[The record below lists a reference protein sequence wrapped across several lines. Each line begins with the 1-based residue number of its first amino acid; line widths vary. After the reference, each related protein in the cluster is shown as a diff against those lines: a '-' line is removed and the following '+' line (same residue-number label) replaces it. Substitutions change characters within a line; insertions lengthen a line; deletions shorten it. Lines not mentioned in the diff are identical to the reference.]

1 MNISD
6 NSILSQIKQNNYR
19 SFRILFD
26 RYYGRLCIYVYE
38 ITRNS
43 EASKDIVQEL
53 FIKLWSDRHKIEI
66 QGNVSAYLF
75 RACKNSA
82 LNYLRNENSRA
93 RLYENRELPL
103 QEIDRDFLEEEE
115 FVAFVNECINELPE
129 RSKQVFLLS
138 RFEELKQKE
147 IADKL
152 NISVKTI
159 KNQIWKSLQY
169 LRSCLEM
176 KDVNF

>member
-1 MNISD
+1 MYQQDKTI
-6 NSILSQIKQNNYR
+6 IEQIKQGNYG
-19 SFRILFD
+19 SFHILFD
-26 RYYGRLCIYVYE
+26 KYYGALCAYAFE
-38 ITRNS
+38 ITQNK

-53 FIKLWSDRHKIEI
+53 FIKLWNIRNRLDIKS
-66 QGNVSAYLF
+66 NVNAYLF
-75 RACKNSA
+75 RACKNGA
-82 LNYLRNENSRA
+82 LNYMR
-93 RLYENRELPL
+93 YENARYKSFKSPDLPSP
-103 QEIDRDFLEEEE
+103 QISHDFLEEQE
-115 FVAFVNECINELPE
+115 FVAFVNQCIDELPE

-169 LRSCLEM
+169 LRTCLEN
-176 KDVNF
+176 KDLTF